1 MTTGTQS
8 FITRRRTPLQN
19 IQDSLRIF
27 WIGVSRNRAGFIG
40 FLGIVF
46 YVVFITIGPMLVK
59 FDDQAK
65 LDEITAPPGAR
76 VQLLTR
82 AEDADVYTSLESL
95 TGKTLGVVRSTGGEL
110 LVEEYV
116 AQNGEPFEIE
126 YERFA
131 SERGIPQILDQ
142 LVEGDVDAV
151 VIFSERVKE
160 YVTEPQD
167 SADREKYAGLAVS
180 NPALGPARLL
190 GSDTQGRDLFSH
202 MVHGGAS
209 LIFTALIAGLL
220 STMIAVAL
228 GAGAALIGGIVD
240 RVVTSIA
247 NFVLVIPKFPLLVV
261 LASLIQLTNFLLLP
275 LLIASLSWPTLMR
288 AVRAQ
293 VLSLRE
299 RDYVEAA
306 VALDLGRGHI
316 ILREILPNMI
326 SFVAISLI
334 FAVTGAMYEQVGLI
348 FLGMTPI
355 NDYSWGVMLLFGR
368 TRGTLFNADSALM
381 VLAPVIAIALFQVSM
396 VMFARALEEIFNP
409 RLRSSV

>member
-1 MTTGTQS
+1 MATIAQS
-8 FITRRRTPLQN
+8 PSFNTRPPTFLQ
-19 IQDSLRIF
+19 SLRNSLRLF

-46 YVVFITIGPMLVK
+46 YVLFITIGPLFVP
-59 FDDQAK
+59 FDDVVK
-65 LDEITAPPGAR
+65 LDQITAPPGSQ

-82 AEDADVYTSLESL
+82 SEDAATYTSLESL
-95 TGKTLGVVRSTGGEL
+95 TGKILGVVDNSGGQVIAEQYI
-110 LVEEYV
+110 E
-116 AQNGEPFEIE
+116 QHGEVFEIE
-126 YERFA
+126 EERWGGG
-131 SERGIPQILDQ
+131 RG
-142 LVEGDVDAV
+142 VEGMLDELAEGNVDAML
-151 VIFSERVKE
+151 IFSESVKDLI
-160 YVTEPQD
+160 TESSDPNE
-167 SADREKYAGLAVS
+167 AYANLVVS
-180 NPALGPARLL
+180 NPAIGRPLLL
-190 GSDTQGRDLFSH
+190 GADTQGRDLFSH
-202 MVHGGAS
+202 IVNGGTS
-209 LIFTALIAGLL
+209 LIITALVAGIF
-220 STMIAVAL
+220 STIIAVAL
-228 GAGAALIGGIVD
+228 GAGAALIGGILD
-240 RVVTSIA
+240 RAVTSFA

-261 LASLIQLTNFLLLP
+261 LAAFIQLNNIFLLAA
-275 LLIASLSWPTLMR
+275 LIASLSWPTLMR

-306 VALDLGRGHI
+306 VALDLGRFHI

-348 FLGMTPI
+348 FLGMAPI
-355 NDYSWGVMLLFGR
+355 NDYNWGVMLYFGR

-381 VLAPVIAIALFQVSM
+381 VLAPVLAIALFQVSM